1 METTKLGSVTV
12 TRFLLGGNPF
22 SGFSHQGHDRDR
34 EMVHYYTTARIK
46 QVLFSAEKL
55 GITGFVGRADNHV
68 VRLMMEYWDEGGK
81 LTWLGQSV
89 GPIPECASLVAG
101 HGGKALHIH
110 GGVMDNLVAQG
121 KFDEIKRGIDAI
133 RAAGLSAGIAGHNAR
148 VFEWAAKNVDVD
160 YCMCCHYNP
169 TIRDVN
175 PDHVHG
181 AEEKYREEDRKAMVA
196 VAGTLTKPVIHY
208 KILAAGRN
216 NPGEAFAFCGKIM
229 KPADLVCVG
238 IYAKDDPGMLGR
250 DVGLFEKHCAI
261 KK

>member
-1 METTKLGSVTV
+1 MDTTKLGNVTV
-12 TRFLLGGNPF
+12 SRFLLGGNPF

-34 EMVHYYTTARIK
+34 EMVHYYTAARIK
-46 QVLFSAEKL
+46 QALFDAERL
-55 GITGFVGRADNHV
+55 GITAIVGRADNHV
-68 VRLMMEYWDEGGK
+68 VRLLMEYWDEGGK

-89 GPIPECASLVAG
+89 GPIPACAGLVAG

-121 KFDEIKRGIDAI
+121 KFDEIKQGIDAI
-133 RAAGLSAGIAGHNAR
+133 RGAGLAAGIAGHNAR

-160 YCMCCHYNP
+160 YYMCCHYNP

-181 AEEKYREEDRKAMVA
+181 AEEKYREEDRMAMVA
-196 VAGTLTKPVIHY
+196 VAATLTKPVIHY

-216 NPGEAFAFCGKIM
+216 NPEEAFAFCGKIM
-229 KPADLVCVG
+229 KPRDLVCVG
-238 IYAKDDPGMLGR
+238 IYTKDDPGMLGY
-250 DVGLFEKHCAI
+250 DVGLFEKYCAI
-261 KK
+261 RK